1 MVPLRKHPFL
11 LVIVSLMFVSKG
23 IFFTHPISTMV
34 TKYCQ
39 FKNVISFWNVNYSRV
54 SPSDFKAYNSE
65 RFYLKTFFYDSGP
78 DFGQVYKNYSIIPMY
93 LLWMTV
99 IFCCDGHITVTSM
112 CLVFCAGCGSVSLT
126 QVKAVN
132 ETQNGKVF
140 ILYKL
145 MIEIKTRILMR
156 HLPIVSFLLP

>member
-11 LVIVSLMFVSKG
+11 LVILSLMFVSKG
-23 IFFTHPISTMV
+23 IFFTHPNSTMV
-34 TKYCQ
+34 MKYCQ
-39 FKNVISFWNVNYSRV
+39 FIIVFGVWNVNYSRV
-54 SPSDFKAYNSE
+54 SPRDFKAYNSE
-65 RFYLKTFFYDSGP
+65 RFYLKTFILWFRTWLWSSLQKLQHYSYV
-78 DFGQVYKNYSIIPMY
+78 FTVNYSY
-93 LLWMTV
+93 
-99 IFCCDGHITVTSM
+99 FCCDGHITVASM

-156 HLPIVSFLLP
+156 HFPVSFLLP